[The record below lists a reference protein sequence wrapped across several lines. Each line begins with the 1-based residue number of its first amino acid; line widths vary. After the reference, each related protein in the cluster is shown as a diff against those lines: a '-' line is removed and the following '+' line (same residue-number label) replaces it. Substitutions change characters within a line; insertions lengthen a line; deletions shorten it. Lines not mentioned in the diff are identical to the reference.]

1 MAHTINSTVRLPMLI
16 RLEVKQSGSP
26 TSLMTST
33 ISGACRIKLPRVS
46 FWFQISWKLREMS
59 TASWRSSLPIFTL
72 CIVFPPPWLP
82 PGTALQGG

>member
-1 MAHTINSTVRLPMLI
+1 MAHTMNSTVRLPMLI

-46 FWFQISWKLREMS
+46 FWFQIS
-59 TASWRSSLPIFTL
+59 
-72 CIVFPPPWLP
+72 
-82 PGTALQGG
+82 